1 MRAESAKCYKPARG
15 NTIILEVTLVT
26 DAYSCLNIDAVRAA
40 RTERQPY
47 NYLIASNVIQ
57 PGAVDGL
64 RSDFPDIK
72 ETGFFPE
79 GDITAHGVFA
89 KLLAEMKSPE
99 MSAIASEKL
108 DINLVD
114 KPKMITIRKL
124 SAAKDGRIH
133 TDSESKIAT
142 LLVYLNDAWQDAPEG
157 RLRVLRNGTDFNDMA
172 EEISPVTGSLFAFR
186 RADNSWHGH
195 TSFVGERRVV
205 QMTWLRSQADI
216 ERKQQR
222 GSLSHFFKKLLNFG

>member
-1 MRAESAKCYKPARG
+1 MQYSPEGLP
-15 NTIILEVTLVT
+15 VP
-26 DAYSCLNIDAVRAA
+26 DAYSCLELASIRAA

-47 NYLIASNVIQ
+47 NYMVADHVIR
-57 PGAVDGL
+57 PGAVAAL
-64 RSDFPDIK
+64 RTDFPDIR

-79 GDITAHGVFA
+79 QDVTPKGAFA
-89 KLLAEMKSPE
+89 TLLEEMKSRE
-99 MSAIASEKL
+99 VSEIVSEKL
-108 DINLVD
+108 DIDLVA

-142 LLVYLNDAWQDAPEG
+142 LLVYLNDSWQESGAG
-157 RLRVLRNGTDFNDMA
+157 RLRVLRDGHDFENMA
-172 EEISPVTGSLFAFR
+172 EEISPVVGSLFAFR

-205 QMTWLRSQADI
+205 QLTWLRSQADV
-216 ERKQQR
+216 ERKNSR
-222 GSLSHFFKKLLNFG
+222 GSLSHFFKKVLKFG

>member
-1 MRAESAKCYKPARG
+1 MTDT
-15 NTIILEVTLVT
+15 NTCINLDSLRV
-26 DAYSCLNIDAVRAA
+26 A
-40 RTERQPY
+40 RTGHDPY
-47 NYLIASNVIQ
+47 NYLVASDIIK

-64 RSDFPDIK
+64 RSDFPDFK

-79 GDITAHGVFA
+79 EDITPKGTFA
-89 KLLAEMKSPE
+89 KLLTEMKSPE
-99 MSAIASEKL
+99 MSAIVSEKL

-124 SAAKDGRIH
+124 SAIKDGRIH

-142 LLVYLNDAWQDAPEG
+142 LLVYLNDAWQDSSEG
-157 RLRVLRNGTDFNDMA
+157 RLRVLRNGTDFNAMV

-195 TSFVGERRVV
+195 TPFAGERRVV
-205 QMTWLRSQADI
+205 QMTWLRSQADVD
-216 ERKQQR
+216 RKKSR
-222 GSLSHFFKKLLNFG
+222 GSLSHMLKKVLNFG

>member
-1 MRAESAKCYKPARG
+1 MPNS
-15 NTIILEVTLVT
+15 
-26 DAYSCLNIDAVRAA
+26 YSCLNLASIRAA

-47 NYLIASNVIQ
+47 NYMIADHVIQ
-57 PGAVDGL
+57 PGVVDAL
-64 RSDFPDIK
+64 RGDFPDIR

-79 GDITAHGVFA
+79 EDITPKGSFA
-89 KLLAEMKSPE
+89 TLLNEMKSRE
-99 MSAIASEKL
+99 VSEIVSGKL
-108 DINLVD
+108 DIDLVE

-142 LLVYLNDAWQDAPEG
+142 LLVYLNDSWQASSAG
-157 RLRVLRNGTDFNDMA
+157 RLRVLRNSQDFEDMA
-172 EEISPVTGSLFAFR
+172 EEISPVVGSLFAFR

-205 QMTWLRSQADI
+205 QMTWLRSQADV
-216 ERKQQR
+216 ERKKSR
-222 GSLSHFFKKLLNFG
+222 GSLSHFFKKVLRFG

>member
-1 MRAESAKCYKPARG
+1 MPTS
-15 NTIILEVTLVT
+15 
-26 DAYSCLNIDAVRAA
+26 YSCINIDSVRAA

-47 NYLIASNVIQ
+47 NYLVASDVIL

-64 RSDFPDIK
+64 RSDFPNIR

-79 GDITAHGVFA
+79 EDVERRGAFA
-89 KLLAEMKSPE
+89 KLLEEMKGRE
-99 MSAIASEKL
+99 MSEIVSEKL
-108 DINLVD
+108 DIDLVD

-142 LLVYLNDAWQDAPEG
+142 LLVYLNDAWQDSPAG
-157 RLRVLRNGTDFNDMA
+157 RLRVLRNGTDFENMA

-205 QMTWLRSQADI
+205 QMTWLRSQEDV
-216 ERKQQR
+216 ERKKSR
-222 GSLSHFFKKLLNFG
+222 GSLSHFFKKVLRFG

>member
-1 MRAESAKCYKPARG
+1 MSM
-15 NTIILEVTLVT
+15 
-26 DAYSCLNIDAVRAA
+26 AYSCINIDSVRAA

-47 NYLIASNVIQ
+47 NYLVASNVIL

-64 RSDFPDIK
+64 RSDFPDIR

-79 GDITAHGVFA
+79 DDVERHGAFA
-89 KLLAEMKSPE
+89 KLLEEMKGRE
-99 MSAIASEKL
+99 MAEIVSEKL
-108 DINLVD
+108 DIDLVE

-142 LLVYLNDAWQDAPEG
+142 LLVYLNDAWQDSPAG
-157 RLRVLRNGTDFNDMA
+157 RLRVLRNGTDFEAMV

-205 QMTWLRSQADI
+205 QMTWLRSQADV
-216 ERKQQR
+216 ERKKSR
-222 GSLSHFFKKLLNFG
+222 GSLSHFFKKVLRFG

>member
-1 MRAESAKCYKPARG
+1 MP
-15 NTIILEVTLVT
+15 T
-26 DAYSCLNIDAVRAA
+26 AYSCIDIDSVRNA
-40 RTERQPY
+40 RTEREPY
-47 NYLIASNVIQ
+47 NYLVASHVIL
-57 PGAVDGL
+57 PDAVGGL
-64 RSDFPDIK
+64 RRDFPDIR

-79 GDITAHGVFA
+79 EDVERHGAFA
-89 KLLAEMKSPE
+89 SLLEEMKGRE
-99 MSAIASEKL
+99 ISEIVSGKL

-133 TDSESKIAT
+133 TDSEAKIAT
-142 LLVYLNDAWQDAPEG
+142 LLVYLNDAWQDSPAG
-157 RLRVLRNGTDFNDMA
+157 RLRVLRNGTDFEAMA

-205 QMTWLRSQADI
+205 QMTWLRSQADVD
-216 ERKQQR
+216 RKKSR
-222 GSLSHFFKKLLNFG
+222 GSLSHFFKKVLRFG

>member
-1 MRAESAKCYKPARG
+1 MTA
-15 NTIILEVTLVT
+15 
-26 DAYSCLNIDAVRAA
+26 DYSCLNIAAVRAA

-47 NYLIASNVIQ
+47 NYLVADHVIQ
-57 PGAVDGL
+57 PGIVDAL
-64 RSDFPDIK
+64 RSDFPDIR

-79 GDITAHGVFA
+79 EDIVA
-89 KLLAEMKSPE
+89 KGAFETLLNEMKSRE
-99 MSAIASEKL
+99 MSQIVSEKL
-108 DINLVD
+108 DIDLVD

-142 LLVYLNDAWQDAPEG
+142 LLVYLNDAWQDSAAG
-157 RLRVLRNGTDFNDMA
+157 RLRVLRNGTDFEDMA

-195 TSFVGERRVV
+195 TSFTGERRVV
-205 QMTWLRSQADI
+205 QMTWLRSQADV
-216 ERKQQR
+216 ERKKSR
-222 GSLSHFFKKLLNFG
+222 GSFTHRLKKMLRFG

>member
-1 MRAESAKCYKPARG
+1 M
-15 NTIILEVTLVT
+15 
-26 DAYSCLNIDAVRAA
+26 
-40 RTERQPY
+40 
-47 NYLIASNVIQ
+47 IADEVIQ

-64 RSDFPDIK
+64 RADFPDIK

-79 GDITAHGVFA
+79 GDIGAHGTFA
-89 KLLAEMKSPE
+89 TLLSEMKSRAVSE
-99 MSAIASEKL
+99 IVSEKL
-108 DINLVD
+108 DIDLVE
-114 KPKMITIRKL
+114 KPRMITIRKL

-142 LLVYLNDAWQDAPEG
+142 LLVYLNDAWNASAEG
-157 RLRVLRNGTDFNDMA
+157 RLRVLRSGDDFEDMT

-195 TSFVGERRVV
+195 KPFVGERRVV

-222 GSLSHFFKKLLNFG
+222 GSLSHFFKKVLKFG

>member
-1 MRAESAKCYKPARG
+1 MASDYA
-15 NTIILEVTLVT
+15 
-26 DAYSCLNIDAVRAA
+26 CLKLDSLRAA
-40 RTERQPY
+40 RTGRDPY
-47 NYLIASNVIQ
+47 NYLVASDMIQ
-57 PGAVDGL
+57 PAAVDGL
-64 RSDFPDIK
+64 RADFPDIK

-79 GDITAHGVFA
+79 EDVGASGTFA

-99 MSAIASEKL
+99 VSAIVSEKL
-108 DINLVD
+108 DIDLVS

-142 LLVYLNDAWQDAPEG
+142 LLVYLNDAWQDSSDG
-157 RLRVLRNGTDFNDMA
+157 RLRVLRNGTDFGAMV

-195 TSFVGERRVV
+195 TSFAGERRVV

-216 ERKQQR
+216 ERKQNR
-222 GSLSHFFKKLLNFG
+222 GKLSHFFKKALNFG

>member
-1 MRAESAKCYKPARG
+1 M
-15 NTIILEVTLVT
+15 
-26 DAYSCLNIDAVRAA
+26 
-40 RTERQPY
+40 
-47 NYLIASNVIQ
+47 IADEVIQ
-57 PGAVDGL
+57 PGAVASL
-64 RSDFPDIK
+64 RAEFPDIK

-79 GDITAHGVFA
+79 GDIVAAGTFA
-89 KLLAEMKSPE
+89 KLLAEMKSRAVSE
-99 MSAIASEKL
+99 IVSEKL
-108 DINLVD
+108 DIDLVE
-114 KPKMITIRKL
+114 KPRMITIRKL

-142 LLVYLNDAWQDAPEG
+142 LLVYLNDAWNASAEG
-157 RLRVLRNGTDFNDMA
+157 RLRVLRSGTDFEDMT

-195 TSFVGERRVV
+195 KPFVGERRVV

-222 GSLSHFFKKLLNFG
+222 GSLSHFFKKVLKFG

>member
-1 MRAESAKCYKPARG
+1 MPAS
-15 NTIILEVTLVT
+15 
-26 DAYSCLNIDAVRAA
+26 YSCINIDSVRNA

-47 NYLIASNVIQ
+47 NYLVASDVIL

-64 RSDFPDIK
+64 RSDFPNIR

-79 GDITAHGVFA
+79 EDVERHGAFA
-89 KLLAEMKSPE
+89 KLLEEMKGRE
-99 MSAIASEKL
+99 MSEIVSDKL
-108 DINLVD
+108 DIDLVD

-142 LLVYLNDAWQDAPEG
+142 LLVYLNDAWQDSAAG
-157 RLRVLRNGTDFNDMA
+157 RLRVLRNGTDFENMA
-172 EEISPVTGSLFAFR
+172 EEISPITGSLFAFR

-205 QMTWLRSQADI
+205 QMTWLRSQADV
-216 ERKQQR
+216 ERKKSR
-222 GSLSHFFKKLLNFG
+222 GSLSHFFKKVLRFG

>member
-1 MRAESAKCYKPARG
+1 MTA
-15 NTIILEVTLVT
+15 
-26 DAYSCLNIDAVRAA
+26 DFSCLDLAAVNAA

-47 NYLIASNVIQ
+47 NYLVADHVIR

-64 RSDFPDIK
+64 RRDFPDIR

-79 GDITAHGVFA
+79 EDIVAQGFFA
-89 KLLAEMKSPE
+89 TLLDEMKSRE
-99 MSAIASEKL
+99 MSQIASEKL
-108 DINLVD
+108 DIDLVD

-142 LLVYLNDAWQDAPEG
+142 LLVYLNDAWQDSPAG
-157 RLRVLRNGTDFNDMA
+157 RLRVLRNGTDFESMV
-172 EEISPVTGSLFAFR
+172 EEISPITGSLFAFR

-205 QMTWLRSQADI
+205 QMTWLRSQADVD
-216 ERKQQR
+216 RKKSR
-222 GSLSHFFKKLLNFG
+222 GSFSHLLKKVLRFG

>member
-1 MRAESAKCYKPARG
+1 MP
-15 NTIILEVTLVT
+15 T
-26 DAYSCLNIDAVRAA
+26 AYSCINMDSVRSA

-47 NYLIASNVIQ
+47 NYLVASNVIL

-64 RSDFPDIK
+64 RSDFPDIR

-79 GDITAHGVFA
+79 EDIVAQGAFA
-89 KLLAEMKSPE
+89 TLLSEMKGRE
-99 MSAIASEKL
+99 MSQIVSEKL
-108 DINLVD
+108 DIDLVD

-142 LLVYLNDAWQDAPEG
+142 LLVYLNDAWQDSAAG
-157 RLRVLRNGTDFNDMA
+157 RLRVLRNGTDFEDMTD
-172 EEISPVTGSLFAFR
+172 EISPVTGSLFAFR

-195 TSFVGERRVV
+195 TSFTGERRVV
-205 QMTWLRSQADI
+205 QMTWLRSQADVD
-216 ERKQQR
+216 RKKSR
-222 GSLSHFFKKLLNFG
+222 GSFSHLLKKVLRFG

>member
-1 MRAESAKCYKPARG
+1 MPTS
-15 NTIILEVTLVT
+15 
-26 DAYSCLNIDAVRAA
+26 YSCINIGSVRAA

-47 NYLIASNVIQ
+47 NYLVASDVIL

-64 RSDFPDIK
+64 RSDFPDIR

-79 GDITAHGVFA
+79 EDVERRGAFA
-89 KLLAEMKSPE
+89 KLLEEMKGRE
-99 MSAIASEKL
+99 MSEIVSEKL
-108 DINLVD
+108 DIDLVD

-142 LLVYLNDAWQDAPEG
+142 LLVYLNDAWQDSPSG
-157 RLRVLRNGTDFNDMA
+157 RLRVLRNGTDFENMA

-205 QMTWLRSQADI
+205 QMTWLRSQEDVD
-216 ERKQQR
+216 RKKSR
-222 GSLSHFFKKLLNFG
+222 GSLSHFFKKVLRFG

>member
-1 MRAESAKCYKPARG
+1 MPAS
-15 NTIILEVTLVT
+15 
-26 DAYSCLNIDAVRAA
+26 YSCINIDSVRNA

-47 NYLIASNVIQ
+47 NYLVASDVIL

-64 RSDFPDIK
+64 RSDFPNIR

-79 GDITAHGVFA
+79 EDVERHGAFA
-89 KLLAEMKSPE
+89 KLLEEMKGRE
-99 MSAIASEKL
+99 MSEIVSDKL
-108 DINLVD
+108 DIDLVD

-142 LLVYLNDAWQDAPEG
+142 LLVYLNDAWQDSAAG
-157 RLRVLRNGTDFNDMA
+157 RLRVLRNGTDFENMA

-205 QMTWLRSQADI
+205 QMTWLRSQADV
-216 ERKQQR
+216 ERKKSR
-222 GSLSHFFKKLLNFG
+222 GSLSHFFKKVLRFG

>member
-1 MRAESAKCYKPARG
+1 MTE
-15 NTIILEVTLVT
+15 T
-26 DAYSCLNIDAVRAA
+26 YSCLNLASVRAA
-40 RTERQPY
+40 RTAHDPY
-47 NYLIASNVIQ
+47 NYMIADEVIQ

-64 RSDFPDIK
+64 RADFPDIK

-79 GDITAHGVFA
+79 GDIAANGTFA
-89 KLLAEMKSPE
+89 TLLSEMKSRAVSE
-99 MSAIASEKL
+99 IVSEKL
-108 DINLVD
+108 DIDLVER
-114 KPKMITIRKL
+114 PRMITIRKL

-142 LLVYLNDAWQDAPEG
+142 LLVYLNDAWNASAEG
-157 RLRVLRNGTDFNDMA
+157 RLRVLRSGADFEDMT

-195 TSFVGERRVV
+195 KSFVGERRVV

-222 GSLSHFFKKLLNFG
+222 GSLSHFFKKVLKFG

>member
-1 MRAESAKCYKPARG
+1 MPAS
-15 NTIILEVTLVT
+15 
-26 DAYSCLNIDAVRAA
+26 YSCINIDSVRNA

-47 NYLIASNVIQ
+47 NYLVASDVIL

-64 RSDFPDIK
+64 RSDFPNIR

-79 GDITAHGVFA
+79 EDVERHGAFA
-89 KLLAEMKSPE
+89 KLLEEMKGRE
-99 MSAIASEKL
+99 MSEIVSDKL
-108 DINLVD
+108 DIDLVD

-142 LLVYLNDAWQDAPEG
+142 LLVYLNDAWQDSAAG
-157 RLRVLRNGTDFNDMA
+157 RLRVLRNGTDFENMA

-205 QMTWLRSQADI
+205 QMTWLMSQADV
-216 ERKQQR
+216 ERKKSR
-222 GSLSHFFKKLLNFG
+222 GSLSHFFKKVLRFG